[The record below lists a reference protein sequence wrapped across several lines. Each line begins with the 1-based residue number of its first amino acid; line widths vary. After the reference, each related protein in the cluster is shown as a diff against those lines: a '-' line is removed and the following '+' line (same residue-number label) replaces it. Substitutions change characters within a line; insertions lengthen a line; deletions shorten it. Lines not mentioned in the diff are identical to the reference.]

1 VDLWF
6 GRLRTIEEVGARV
19 IADCGLKIPQPVI
32 SKFLYSKGED
42 MGLFDDYDPL
52 KGKMFQ
58 ILKPEGTLQPGLK
71 PPIND
76 QETLTLYQKMV
87 FVRLADQR
95 GLLLQR
101 QGRFGT
107 YAPLWGQ
114 EACQIGSAY
123 VLQRGD
129 WVFPAFR
136 ELGATLMMGVALK
149 DFMLYWMGNEMGS
162 RAPKGINLLPVSVP
176 VGSHIPHAVG
186 AAWAAKIKGDK
197 IVALAYFGDGATSKG
212 DFHEALN
219 FAGVFKTPTVF
230 FCQNNQFAISVPRSK
245 QTASATIAQKAIAYG
260 FDGIQIDGN
269 DLFAVITATR
279 EAVDKARSGGGPTL
293 IEGVTFRFG
302 PHTTADDPTKYRTDE
317 EIERWKPLDPM
328 VRLRSYLKGKGL
340 WSDEVE
346 TRMTEDA
353 QKEIDQAVK
362 DAEAIPAPE
371 LKEIFEY
378 VFAEMTPPLREQ
390 LEYLKST
397 L

>member
-1 VDLWF
+1 MLPLDK
-6 GRLRTIEEVGARV
+6 EV
-19 IADCGLKIPQPVI
+19 L
-32 SKFLYSKGED
+32 
-42 MGLFDDYDPL
+42 MGLFEDYDPL
-52 KGKMFQ
+52 KGKMVQ
-58 ILKPEGTLQPGLK
+58 ILKPDGTLQPGLK
-71 PPIND
+71 PPID
-76 QETLTLYQKMV
+76 DKETLTLYQKMV

-123 VLQRGD
+123 VLQKGD

-136 ELGATLMMGVALK
+136 ELGATLMMGIALK

-162 RAPKGINLLPVSVP
+162 RAPEGINLLPVSIP
-176 VGSHIPHAVG
+176 VGTHIPQAVG
-186 AAWAAKIKGDK
+186 TAWAAKIRGDK
-197 IVALAYFGDGATSKG
+197 IVAMAYFGDGATSKG
-212 DFHEALN
+212 DFHEAMN
-219 FAGVFKTPTVF
+219 FAGVFKTPTIF
-230 FCQNNQFAISVPRSK
+230 FCQNNQFAISVPRSR

-269 DLFAVITATR
+269 DLFAVITVTR
-279 EAVDKARSGGGPTL
+279 EAVDRARSGGGPTL

-328 VRLRSYLKGKGL
+328 IRLRSYLKAKGL
-340 WSDEVE
+340 WSEEVE

-362 DAEAIPAPE
+362 DAEAVPAPE

-378 VFAEMTPPLREQ
+378 VFAEMTPPLKEQ

>member
-1 VDLWF
+1 MEIASSGLNRTEKI
-6 GRLRTIEEVGARV
+6 RLNPLPMIQTF
-19 IADCGLKIPQPVI
+19 QH
-32 SKFLYSKGED
+32 SKGGRS
-42 MGLFDDYDPL
+42 MGLFEDYDPL

-58 ILKPEGTLQPGLK
+58 ILKPDGTLQPGLK
-71 PPIND
+71 PPID
-76 QETLTLYQKMV
+76 DKETLTLYQKMV

-123 VLQRGD
+123 VLQKGD

-136 ELGATLMMGVALK
+136 ELGATLMMGIALK

-162 RAPKGINLLPVSVP
+162 RSPEGINLLPVSIP
-176 VGSHIPHAVG
+176 VGTHIPQAVG
-186 AAWAAKIKGDK
+186 TAWAAKIRGDK
-197 IVALAYFGDGATSKG
+197 IVAVAYFGDGATSKG
-212 DFHEALN
+212 DFHEAMN
-219 FAGVFKTPTVF
+219 FAGVFKTPTIF
-230 FCQNNQFAISVPRSK
+230 FCQNNQFAISVPRSR

-269 DLFAVITATR
+269 DLFAVITVTR
-279 EAVDKARSGGGPTL
+279 EAVDRARSGGGPTL

-328 VRLRSYLKGKGL
+328 IRLRSYLKAKGL
-340 WSDEVE
+340 WSEEVE

-362 DAEAIPAPE
+362 DAEAVPAPE

-378 VFAEMTPPLREQ
+378 VFAEMTPPLKEQ

-397 L
+397 LA

>member
-1 VDLWF
+1 MIPTFHYSMMLLSFDK
-6 GRLRTIEEVGARV
+6 EV
-19 IADCGLKIPQPVI
+19 L
-32 SKFLYSKGED
+32 
-42 MGLFDDYDPL
+42 MGLFEDYSPL

-58 ILKPEGTLQPGLK
+58 ILKPDGTLQPGLK
-71 PPIND
+71 PPTD
-76 QETLTLYQKMV
+76 DKETLALYRKMV

-123 VLQRGD
+123 VLQKGD

-136 ELGATLMMGVALK
+136 EMGATLMMGIALK

-162 RAPKGINLLPVSVP
+162 RAPEGINLMPVSIP
-176 VGSHIPHAVG
+176 VGTHIPQAVG
-186 AAWAAKIKGDK
+186 TAWAAKLKGDK
-197 IVALAYFGDGATSKG
+197 IVAVAYFGDGATSKG
-212 DFHEALN
+212 DFHEAMN
-219 FAGVFKTPTVF
+219 FAGVFKTPTIF

-269 DLFAVITATR
+269 DLFAVITVTR

-328 VRLRSYLKGKGL
+328 IRLRSYLKAKGL
-340 WSDEVE
+340 WSEEVE

-362 DAEAIPAPE
+362 DAEAVPAPE

-378 VFAEMTPPLREQ
+378 VFAEMTLPLKEQ

-397 L
+397 LA

>member
-1 VDLWF
+1 M
-6 GRLRTIEEVGARV
+6 
-19 IADCGLKIPQPVI
+19 
-32 SKFLYSKGED
+32 S
-42 MGLFDDYDPL
+42 LFEDYDPL

-58 ILKPEGTLQPGLK
+58 ILKPDGTLHPGLK
-71 PPIND
+71 PPID
-76 QETLTLYQKMV
+76 DKETLTLYQKMV

-114 EACQIGSAY
+114 EACQIGSAS
-123 VLQRGD
+123 VLRKGD

-136 ELGATLMMGVALK
+136 EIGATLMMGIPLK

-162 RAPKGINLLPVSVP
+162 RAPEGINMMPVSIP
-176 VGSHIPHAVG
+176 VGTHIPHAVG
-186 AAWAAKIKGDK
+186 TAWAAKIRGDQ
-197 IVALAYFGDGATSKG
+197 IVAVAYFGDGATSKG
-212 DFHEALN
+212 DFHEGMN
-219 FAGVFKTPTVF
+219 FAGVFKTPTLF
-230 FCQNNQFAISVPRSK
+230 FCQNNQFAISVPRSR

-260 FDGIQIDGN
+260 FDGIQVDGN

-293 IEGVTFRFG
+293 IEAVTFRFG

-317 EIERWKPLDPM
+317 EIERWKPFDPM
-328 VRLRSYLKGKGL
+328 IRLRSYLKAKGL
-340 WSDEVE
+340 WSEEVE

-362 DAEAIPAPE
+362 DAEAVPAPE

-378 VFAEMTPPLREQ
+378 VFAEMTLPLKEQ
-390 LEYLKST
+390 FEYLKLS
-397 L
+397 LA